1 MKKTMKKLLSMTLTA
16 AVVASLA
23 GCGGTTSSESSSA
36 AGGAAASETS
46 KEAGAESSGEN
57 VVKVGVIYPT
67 SGNVAKIGQESLEA
81 IKLAA
86 DIINNKYDDLNV
98 PFAADEGLPGLGG
111 AKIELVISDSQGS
124 PEVGLSEAERLITEE
139 GVDVLLGA
147 YHSSVTKT
155 ASNVAEKYGIPFIN
169 PDSTSVTL
177 TDRGYEWFFRTT
189 PNDSTFV
196 ADTLKFL
203 QDVRD
208 NQGKDIKTVSM
219 IHEDSEWGS
228 MLRQQ
233 FEEQIGDYGFD
244 VLEDISYSSSAT
256 DLSAEVMKLKAAN
269 ADVLLCGSY
278 TADTILLFK
287 TMKEQGWAPKL
298 MVGQRSGFTAPET
311 VKTIGVENVEGII
324 STNLYAED
332 LGESNPTIG
341 TVNSMFKDITG
352 ENLTD
357 AYSRSFVGLCVIAEA
372 VNAAGS
378 TDPEKVRDALVNMD
392 ITNEGQLIVPWDGIK
407 FDENGQNI
415 RCNSILTQMHDGIF
429 YTVYPEKEAAKE
441 LAYPFSAWGSNK

>member
-1 MKKTMKKLLSMTLTA
+1 MKKTMKKLLSVTLTTA
-16 AVVASLA
+16 MIASLA
-23 GCGGTTSSESSSA
+23 GCSGSSGSSGSDTTAAAEASA
-36 AGGAAASETS
+36 AGTS
-46 KEAGAESSGEN
+46 DSGDDN
-57 VVKVGVIYPT
+57 VVKVGIIYPT
-67 SGNVAKIGQESLEA
+67 SGNVAKIGQESVEA
-81 IKLAA
+81 IKLAV
-86 DIINNKYDDLNV
+86 DIINNKHDDLTT
-98 PFAADEGLPGLGG
+98 PFAADEGLPNLGG

-139 GVDVLLGA
+139 GVDVLFGC

-196 ADTLKFL
+196 KDTLDFL

-219 IHEDSEWGS
+219 IHEDSEWGA
-228 MLRQQ
+228 MLRAQ

-256 DLSAEVMKLKAAN
+256 DLSAEVMKLKQAN

-287 TMKEQGWAPKL
+287 TMKEQGWAPK
-298 MVGQRSGFTAPET
+298 MIIGQRSGFTASET
-311 VKTIGVENVEGII
+311 IDTIGAENMEGVI
-324 STNLYAED
+324 STNLYASD
-332 LGESNPTIG
+332 LQDSNPNIKK
-341 TVNSMFKDITG
+341 VNEMFKEITG
-352 ENLTD
+352 DDLND
-357 AYSRSFVGLCVIAEA
+357 AYTRSFVGMCVVAEA

-378 TDPEKVRDALVNMD
+378 TDPEAVRDALVNMD
-392 ITNEGQLIVPWDGIK
+392 ITNEGQLIVPWAGVK
-407 FDENGQNI
+407 FDENGQNE
-415 RCNSILTQMHDGIF
+415 RANSILTQVFDGTF
-429 YTVYPEKEAAKE
+429 YTIYPESDAAKE
-441 LAYPFSAWGSNK
+441 LAYPFKAWGSNE